1 MRLWTTLAMSAAF
14 FASAVQP
21 VAAQSSALTA
31 LAKEMPTCAL
41 LCLKTL
47 LPTSECATNL
57 NQACLCSNV
66 PLNAQLTVCVASNCT
81 IPEGLQTKNVSLTA
95 CGAEVRDQSS
105 TFTAIGIVGM
115 VVAFLAFLL
124 RMAASLGKTGRA
136 VSWDD
141 WTMLLLVILAIPPAV
156 FAPILADNGMGKDIW
171 TLTPEQI
178 TNVLHYYF
186 FGEIFY
192 VVALGI
198 SKISVLFFYLRVFPA
213 KDFRMIIYATMGV
226 CVVYCI
232 VFGIVTALQCSPV
245 SYAWTQWDGL
255 HEGKCNDIHIQGYVA
270 AAVNILLD
278 AIVMVLPLKHLA
290 GLNMGIKKKLMVMAM
305 FSVGIFIVLT
315 SIIRLESL
323 VHFANSQNITWDYF
337 EAGYWSLIEVYVSII
352 CGCMPAHRFLF
363 AKFWPKIKD
372 TVNSTGKSTGTSSTS
387 RSATQLSVKPNKGDE
402 TDFVPLVDVESRG
415 GQTTS
420 EGHKESWTVTSNT
433 VHTSVTADSRPD
445 SWTMGQGTQGREHV

>member
-1 MRLWTTLAMSAAF
+1 MTAAI

-21 VAAQSSALTA
+21 VAAQSAALVA
-31 LAKEMPTCAL
+31 LAKAMPTCAL
-41 LCLKTL
+41 ACLEGA
-47 LPTSECATNL
+47 LPTSNCATDL
-57 NQACLCSNV
+57 TSTCLCTDV
-66 PLNAQLTVCVASNCT
+66 QLNAALTVCVAANCT
-81 IPEGLQTKNVSLTA
+81 IPEGLTTKNVSLTA
-95 CGAEVRDQSS
+95 CGAEVRDISS
-105 TFTAIGIVGM
+105 SFTAIGITGM
-115 VVAFLAFLL
+115 VIAFLAFLL
-124 RMAASLGKTGRA
+124 RMAASLGKTGRQ

-156 FAPILADNGMGKDIW
+156 FAPILADNGMGRDIW
-171 TLTPEQI
+171 TLTSEQI

-192 VVALGI
+192 VVALGV

-213 KDFRMIIYATMGV
+213 KDFRMIIYVVMGV

-232 VFGIVTALQCSPV
+232 VFGIVTAMQCTPI

-270 AAVNILLD
+270 AAVNIVLD
-278 AIVMVLPLKHLA
+278 AIVMILPLKHLA
-290 GLNMGIKKKLMVMAM
+290 GLNMGLKKKLMVMAM

-315 SIIRLESL
+315 SIIRLASL

-372 TVNSTGKSTGTSSTS
+372 TVNSSSGKSTGKSYGTSSTS
-387 RSATQLSVKPNKGDE
+387 RTATQISVKPNKGDE

-420 EGHKESWTVTSNT
+420 EGHKESWTVTSHQ

>member
-1 MRLWTTLAMSAAF
+1 
-14 FASAVQP
+14 
-21 VAAQSSALTA
+21 
-31 LAKEMPTCAL
+31 MPTCAL

-47 LPTSECATNL
+47 IPTSECATDL
-57 NQACLCSNV
+57 SQTCLCTAQQ
-66 PLNAQLTVCVASNCT
+66 LNGQLTLCVAANCT

-105 TFTAIGIVGM
+105 TFSTIGIVGM

-124 RMAASLGKTGRA
+124 RMAASIGKTGRA

-178 TNVLHYYF
+178 TNVLHYYY

-278 AIVMVLPLKHLA
+278 VIVMVLPLKHLA
-290 GLNMGIKKKLMVMAM
+290 GLNLGIKKKLMVMAM

-352 CGCMPAHRFLF
+352 CGCMPSHRFLF

-415 GQTTS
+415 GQTS
-420 EGHKESWTVTSNT
+420 EGHKESWTATSNT
-433 VHTSVTADSRPD
+433 VHTSVTTDSRPD